1 MNRNKTRGYSGEML
15 SRRMLTSFMVLV
27 CCGTS
32 TLAQVSKPW
41 ERCLEPVSQ
50 DVTAVPRISSES
62 GLQYRLGALTVGP
75 ADSEKVLSLKPQALR
90 SEFRLQTNEILNVGE
105 VRNGLSRLTKIYCKF
120 GFIDVTTEPDFKID
134 DAKRT
139 IDVAILVEEGR
150 QYFVNDVQFWGV
162 DAKLE
167 TRLRRKLPR
176 GSWLFN
182 SAVLENFFKENRFVL
197 PADASPGDNVEFH
210 RDTKGATVALL
221 FDFRTGPKQ
230 ANSSSTQHKMRKP

>member
-1 MNRNKTRGYSGEML
+1 
-15 SRRMLTSFMVLV
+15 MVLF

-41 ERCLEPVSQ
+41 ERCLETVSR
-50 DVTAVPRISSES
+50 DVTAVPRISSEP
-62 GLQYRLGALTVGP
+62 GLQYRLGALTVDP

-120 GFIDVTTEPDFKID
+120 GFIDVTTEPGFKID

-139 IDVAILVEEGR
+139 IDVAILVDEGR

-182 SAVLENFFKENRFVL
+182 SAVLENFFRENRSML

-221 FDFRTGPKQ
+221 FDFAPGRSKRTLVQPK
-230 ANSSSTQHKMRKP
+230 TRKCVNRKG